1 MDYNIPE
8 LIENGISDKFINE
21 LWSRGQYEVMEFWK
35 EHATIPVAFASVMDE
50 IYQGKLRYCP
60 TFLLSIGASDEI
72 MKQFNE
78 LIQDY
83 EFFPKKTKEYIKM
96 EETSVNGDKYD
107 GIFNTQYGYFFGKN
121 KLNERQSIIANILWS
136 SMIMKKYNMTGVD
149 IANNIIKQIDTNKI
163 FDTFAS
169 CQAFNMGP
177 LSVNW
182 GSTYS
187 NNGLILGCS
196 KNIYSAIKK
205 QERTMKTYMDISGTI
220 FLIASM
226 NILQS
231 PYNITNKENIYH
243 LSENFIKTL

>member
-21 LWSRGQYEVMEFWK
+21 LWSCGPSKVFEFWNK
-35 EHATIPVAFASVMDE
+35 YAIIPVAFASVMDE
-50 IYQGKLRYCP
+50 ICQGKLRYCP

-72 MKQFNE
+72 MKQFHK
-78 LIQDY
+78 LIQEY
-83 EFFPKKTKEYIKM
+83 EFFPEKTKEYIQM
-96 EETSVNGDKYD
+96 EGTSINGDKYD
-107 GIFNTQYGYFFGKN
+107 GMFNTQYGYFFGKN
-121 KLNERQSIIANILWS
+121 KLNETQSIIANILWS
-136 SMIMKKYNMTGVD
+136 SMIMKKYNMTGIDV
-149 IANNIIKQIDTNKI
+149 ANNIINKIDTNKELN
-163 FDTFAS
+163 TYAS
-169 CQAFNMGP
+169 CQGFNIGP

-187 NNGLILGCS
+187 NNGFILGCS
-196 KNIYSAIKK
+196 KKIYSEIKK

-231 PYNITNKENIYH
+231 PYNIKNKSNIYH
-243 LSENFIKTL
+243 LSEKFIKTL